1 MRPSERHLALLMRTV
16 EVKFGGARASS
27 TPVRG
32 NARVERKPPASSRSS
47 KPRAARD
54 FTSNKG
60 QALTPRQRTGTHAP
74 TKDRHSRPDKGQAL
88 NKGQA
93 LKGQALKGQALKGQ
107 AYKGQAY
114 KGQACIGKRPAMRL
128 AKHNC
133 GAVRNRLDAVI
144 CVGQRLIPSR
154 ISQYERLP
162 SFPRRQF
169 R

>member
-60 QALTPRQRTGTHAP
+60 QALPPRQRTGTH
-74 TKDRHSRPDKGQAL
+74 TKDRHSTKAYKGQACI
-88 NKGQA
+88 GQA
-93 LKGQALKGQALKGQ
+93 L
-107 AYKGQAY
+107 KGQAY